1 MSPAE
6 KIAADRALALL
17 YSIASGQRVMATEVV
32 KAGELSA
39 SHHRTAERLR
49 QLAAAA
55 PQVWAEA
62 DAEAVMAAINA
73 KAASGDGSQITALG
87 AIADAKEADRG

>member
-1 MSPAE
+1 MSTPE

-17 YSIASGQRVMATEVV
+17 YSISSGQRVMATEVH

-39 SHHRTAERLR
+39 SHHRTAERLN

-55 PQVWAEA
+55 PQVWAQA
-62 DAEAVMAAINA
+62 DAEAVMAAVNT

-87 AIADAKEADRG
+87 AITDAKEA